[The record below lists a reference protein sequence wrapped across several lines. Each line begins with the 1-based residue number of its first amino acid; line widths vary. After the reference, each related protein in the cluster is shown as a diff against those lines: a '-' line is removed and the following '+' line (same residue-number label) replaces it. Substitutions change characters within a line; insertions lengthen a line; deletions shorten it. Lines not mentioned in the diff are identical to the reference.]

1 MIVVRESDLTYMETP
16 GANATAGIAVPSRG
30 ASDLS
35 VIRQQ
40 QQPGGGNPTHYHDRE
55 EVLLVL
61 SGVVTVTSDESAVTV
76 HAGDALVI
84 PAGTAHQLANTGEG
98 EADWLLIGPSG
109 IGFFR
114 PDGERADP
122 AWAR

>member
-30 ASDLS
+30 ATDLS
-35 VIRQQ
+35 VIRQR
-40 QQPGGGNPTHYHDRE
+40 QQPGGSNPAHYHDRE

-61 SGVVTVTSDESAVTV
+61 SGAVTVTADESSVTV
-76 HAGDALVI
+76 QAGDTLII
-84 PAGTAHQLANTGEG
+84 PAGTAHQLANAGES
-98 EADWLLIGPSG
+98 EADWLLLGPSG

-122 AWAR
+122 AWAQ